1 MTISCSRLGRIEANR
16 GERVPWGV
24 ICGHLSENT
33 QKIGFNSNI
42 APSYS
47 TRVSTYHVEHV
58 VRSLHYPLTSLAS
71 RCAPRVTCHGAE
83 AAHTLTGA
91 LLRSPRYLAPP
102 PCRGERQRAEAAHT
116 HSAGPAVYLPPG
128 AVQSS
133 PRWGRPAAYL
143 PPPLPRRGR
152 SSPPSSSSSSSE
164 STTLVGLGLGLGLGL
179 G

>member
-91 LLRSPRYLAPP
+91 LLRSPRYLAP
-102 PCRGERQRAEAAHT
+102 
-116 HSAGPAVYLPPG
+116 SAVPRPKLLQLSLRPSYNRLVLFSIFGIA
-128 AVQSS
+128 S
-133 PRWGRPAAYL
+133 PKI
-143 PPPLPRRGR
+143 
-152 SSPPSSSSSSSE
+152 
-164 STTLVGLGLGLGLGL
+164 
-179 G
+179 